1 MFYIKIKKESIFF
14 KISSFDR
21 DMMAYNYKK
30 IELGIFIL
38 MEFFTI
44 FI

>member
-14 KISSFDR
+14 KISSLDR

-38 MEFFTI
+38 MAFFTI